1 MKLLLDENMPK
12 KLRQDFT
19 EHEVVTVR
27 EKGWNGKKNG
37 ELLKL
42 MLADGIDVLL
52 TVDKNIEHQQN
63 FSKYSVTVLVFDT
76 YDNSYD
82 SITLFTE
89 QVKQLLAA
97 DPLPTGVMTLRMR

>member
-27 EKGWNGKKNG
+27 EKGWGGKKNG

-42 MLADGIDVLL
+42 MLADGIDAML
-52 TVDKNIEHQQN
+52 TVDKNMEHQQN
-63 FSKYSVTVLVFDT
+63 FSRYSVTVIVFDT

-82 SITLFTE
+82 SITRFTG
-89 QVKQLLAA
+89 QVKQILATE
-97 DPLPTGVMTLRMR
+97 PLPIGVTTLRMK